1 MRLFTPFQHATPLVQ
16 LLRRLYA
23 WSVDTLLVC
32 ALLGVVLLLA
42 HLLLW
47 GLMQA
52 GVIAAGEELSLLLAN
67 SGLFVLLLG
76 ALLCGYFLWF
86 WCRSGQTPG
95 LLLARLELQSA
106 DGGRLK
112 VGQALVRLRQR
123 TGSPCGLT
131 AVPPSAP
138 STRRPRAGHVIRA
151 SRRLLVQSCA
161 LLCTSPRIPA

>member
-1 MRLFTPFQHATPLVQ
+1 MRYATPFQYASPFIQ

-23 WSVDTLLVC
+23 WAVDTLLAS
-32 ALLGVVLLLA
+32 ALLGAVLLLA

-52 GVIAAGEELSLLLAN
+52 GVIAAGEEISLLLAQ

-95 LLLARLELQSA
+95 LLLAGLELQSA
-106 DGGRLK
+106 DGSRLK
-112 VGQALVRLRQR
+112 VGQAIVRL
-123 TGSPCGLT
+123 TTSAFGLGNLMVLFDT
-131 AVPPSAP
+131 KQ
-138 STRRPRAGHVIRA
+138 
-151 SRRLLVQSCA
+151 QSFQDYWA
-161 LLCTSPRIPA
+161 QSKLIDANHA

>member
-1 MRLFTPFQHATPLVQ
+1 MRYATPFQYASPFIQ

-23 WSVDTLLVC
+23 WAVDTLLAS
-32 ALLGVVLLLA
+32 ALLGAVLLLA

-52 GVIAAGEELSLLLAN
+52 GVIAAGEELSLLLAH

-95 LLLARLELQSA
+95 LLLAGLELQSA
-106 DGGRLK
+106 DGSRLK
-112 VGQALVRLRQR
+112 VGQAIVRLA
-123 TGSPCGLT
+123 TSAFGLGNLMVLFDT
-131 AVPPSAP
+131 KQ
-138 STRRPRAGHVIRA
+138 
-151 SRRLLVQSCA
+151 QSFQDYWA
-161 LLCTSPRIPA
+161 QSKLIDANHA

>member
-1 MRLFTPFQHATPLVQ
+1 MRYTTPFQYASPFIQ

-23 WSVDTLLVC
+23 WAVDTLLAS
-32 ALLGVVLLLA
+32 ALLGAVLLLA

-47 GLMQA
+47 GLIQA
-52 GVIAAGEELSLLLAN
+52 GVIAAGEEISLLLAH

-95 LLLARLELQSA
+95 LLLAGLELQSA

-112 VGQALVRLRQR
+112 VGQAIVRLA
-123 TGSPCGLT
+123 TSAFGLGNLMVLFDT
-131 AVPPSAP
+131 KQ
-138 STRRPRAGHVIRA
+138 
-151 SRRLLVQSCA
+151 QSFQDYWA
-161 LLCTSPRIPA
+161 QSKLIDANHA

>member
-1 MRLFTPFQHATPLVQ
+1 MRYTTPFQYASPFIQ

-23 WSVDTLLVC
+23 WAVDTLLAS
-32 ALLGVVLLLA
+32 ALLGAVLLLA

-52 GVIAAGEELSLLLAN
+52 GMIAAGEELSLLLAQ

-95 LLLARLELQSA
+95 LLLAGLELQSA
-106 DGGRLK
+106 DGARLK
-112 VGQALVRLRQR
+112 VGQALVRLA
-123 TGSPCGLT
+123 TSAFGLGNLMVLFDT
-131 AVPPSAP
+131 KQ
-138 STRRPRAGHVIRA
+138 
-151 SRRLLVQSCA
+151 QSFQDYWA
-161 LLCTSPRIPA
+161 QSKLIDANHA

>member
-1 MRLFTPFQHATPLVQ
+1 MRYTTPFQYASPFIQ

-23 WSVDTLLVC
+23 WAVDTLLAS
-32 ALLGVVLLLA
+32 ALLGAVLLLA

-52 GVIAAGEELSLLLAN
+52 GVIAAGEELSLLLAH

-95 LLLARLELQSA
+95 LLLAGLELQSA
-106 DGGRLK
+106 DGSRLK
-112 VGQALVRLRQR
+112 VGQAIVRLA
-123 TGSPCGLT
+123 TSAFGLGNLMVLFDT
-131 AVPPSAP
+131 KQ
-138 STRRPRAGHVIRA
+138 
-151 SRRLLVQSCA
+151 QSFQDYWA
-161 LLCTSPRIPA
+161 QSKLIDANHA

>member
-1 MRLFTPFQHATPLVQ
+1 MRYTTPFQYASPFIQ

-23 WSVDTLLVC
+23 WAVDTLLAS
-32 ALLGVVLLLA
+32 ALLGAVLLLA

-52 GVIAAGEELSLLLAN
+52 GVIAAGEELSLLLAH

-95 LLLARLELQSA
+95 LLLAGLELQSA

-112 VGQALVRLRQR
+112 VGQAIVRLA
-123 TGSPCGLT
+123 TSAFGLGNLMVLFDT
-131 AVPPSAP
+131 KQ
-138 STRRPRAGHVIRA
+138 
-151 SRRLLVQSCA
+151 QSFQDYWA
-161 LLCTSPRIPA
+161 QSKLINANHA

>member
-1 MRLFTPFQHATPLVQ
+1 MRYTTPFQYASPFIQ

-23 WSVDTLLVC
+23 WAVDTLLAS
-32 ALLGVVLLLA
+32 ALLGAVLLLA

-52 GVIAAGEELSLLLAN
+52 GVIAAGEELSLLLAH

-95 LLLARLELQSA
+95 LLLAGLELQSA
-106 DGGRLK
+106 DGSRLK
-112 VGQALVRLRQR
+112 VGQAIVRLATSAFGLGNLMVLLIPSSNPFR
-123 TGSPCGLT
+123 TTG
-131 AVPPSAP
+131 
-138 STRRPRAGHVIRA
+138 PRA
-151 SRRLLVQSCA
+151 S
-161 LLCTSPRIPA
+161 

>member
-1 MRLFTPFQHATPLVQ
+1 MRYTTPFQYASPFIQ

-23 WSVDTLLVC
+23 WAVDTLLAS
-32 ALLGVVLLLA
+32 ALLGAVLLLA

-52 GVIAAGEELSLLLAN
+52 GVIAAGEELSLLLAH

-95 LLLARLELQSA
+95 LLLAGLELQSA

-112 VGQALVRLRQR
+112 VGQAIVRL
-123 TGSPCGLT
+123 TTSAFGLGNLMVLFDT
-131 AVPPSAP
+131 KQ
-138 STRRPRAGHVIRA
+138 
-151 SRRLLVQSCA
+151 QSFQDYWA
-161 LLCTSPRIPA
+161 QSKLIDANHA

>member
-1 MRLFTPFQHATPLVQ
+1 MRYTTPFQYASPFIQ

-23 WSVDTLLVC
+23 WAVDTLLAS
-32 ALLGVVLLLA
+32 ALLGAVLLLA

-52 GVIAAGEELSLLLAN
+52 GVIAAGEELSLLLAH

-95 LLLARLELQSA
+95 LLLAGLELQSA
-106 DGGRLK
+106 DGSRLK
-112 VGQALVRLRQR
+112 VGQAIVRL
-123 TGSPCGLT
+123 TTSAFGLGNLMVLFDT
-131 AVPPSAP
+131 KQ
-138 STRRPRAGHVIRA
+138 
-151 SRRLLVQSCA
+151 QSFQDYWA
-161 LLCTSPRIPA
+161 QSKLIDANHA

>member
-1 MRLFTPFQHATPLVQ
+1 MRYTTPFQYASPFIQ

-23 WSVDTLLVC
+23 WAVDTLLAS
-32 ALLGVVLLLA
+32 ALLGAVLLLA

-52 GVIAAGEELSLLLAN
+52 GVIAAGEELSVLLAH

-95 LLLARLELQSA
+95 LLLAGLELQSA
-106 DGGRLK
+106 AGGRLK
-112 VGQALVRLRQR
+112 VGQAIVRL
-123 TGSPCGLT
+123 TTSAFGLGNIMVLFDT
-131 AVPPSAP
+131 KQ
-138 STRRPRAGHVIRA
+138 
-151 SRRLLVQSCA
+151 QSFQDYWA
-161 LLCTSPRIPA
+161 QSKLIDANHA

>member
-1 MRLFTPFQHATPLVQ
+1 MRYTTPFQYASPVIQ

-23 WSVDTLLVC
+23 WAVDTLLAS
-32 ALLGVVLLLA
+32 ALLGAVLLLA

-52 GVIAAGEELSLLLAN
+52 GVIAAGEELSLLLAH

-95 LLLARLELQSA
+95 LLLAGLELQSA

-112 VGQALVRLRQR
+112 VGQAIVRL
-123 TGSPCGLT
+123 TTSAFGLGNLMVLFDT
-131 AVPPSAP
+131 KQ
-138 STRRPRAGHVIRA
+138 
-151 SRRLLVQSCA
+151 QSFQDYWA
-161 LLCTSPRIPA
+161 QSKLIDANHA

>member
-1 MRLFTPFQHATPLVQ
+1 MRYTTPFQYASPFIQ

-23 WSVDTLLVC
+23 WAVDTLLAS
-32 ALLGVVLLLA
+32 ALLGAVLLLA

-52 GVIAAGEELSLLLAN
+52 GVIAAGEELSLLLAH

-95 LLLARLELQSA
+95 LLLAGLELQSA

-112 VGQALVRLRQR
+112 VGQAIVRLA
-123 TGSPCGLT
+123 TSAFGLGNLMVLFDT
-131 AVPPSAP
+131 KQ
-138 STRRPRAGHVIRA
+138 
-151 SRRLLVQSCA
+151 QSFQDYWA
-161 LLCTSPRIPA
+161 QSKLIDANHA

>member
-1 MRLFTPFQHATPLVQ
+1 MRYTTPFQYASPFIQ

-23 WSVDTLLVC
+23 WAVDTLLAS
-32 ALLGVVLLLA
+32 ALLGAVLLLA

-52 GVIAAGEELSLLLAN
+52 GMIAAGEELSLLLAH

-95 LLLARLELQSA
+95 LLLAGLELQSA
-106 DGGRLK
+106 DGSRLK
-112 VGQALVRLRQR
+112 VGQAIVRLA
-123 TGSPCGLT
+123 TSAFGLGNLMVLFDT
-131 AVPPSAP
+131 KQ
-138 STRRPRAGHVIRA
+138 
-151 SRRLLVQSCA
+151 QSFQDYWA
-161 LLCTSPRIPA
+161 QSKLIDANHA

>member
-1 MRLFTPFQHATPLVQ
+1 MRYTTPFQYASPFIQ

-23 WSVDTLLVC
+23 WGVDTLLVC
-32 ALLGVVLLLA
+32 ALLGAVLLLA

-52 GVIAAGEELSLLLAN
+52 GVIAAGEELSLLLAH

-95 LLLARLELQSA
+95 LLLAGLELQSA
-106 DGGRLK
+106 DGSRLK
-112 VGQALVRLRQR
+112 VGQAIVRLA
-123 TGSPCGLT
+123 TSAFGLGNLMVLFDT
-131 AVPPSAP
+131 KQ
-138 STRRPRAGHVIRA
+138 
-151 SRRLLVQSCA
+151 QSFQDYWA
-161 LLCTSPRIPA
+161 QSKLIDANHA